1 MCSVCPAGYF
11 GKFCSHICPS
21 GTFGPKCGGKCAPE
35 CTNEKCDHVKGCQRT
50 TNYISSVTTSGMI
63 KDNVKMMFA
72 SIFINKKVNCILTLI
87 NKYVSR
93 MIVILIC
100 LKKNAVFQILKIWI
114 QCKMIRKKK
123 VHVYSSKI

>member
-1 MCSVCPAGYF
+1 MFCAKDLIVFVQFFLISINLCSVCPAGYF

-50 TNYISSVTTSGMI
+50 TNYISNVTTSGMI

-87 NKYVSR
+87 NKDVSR
-93 MIVILIC
+93 IIVI
-100 LKKNAVFQILKIWI
+100 
-114 QCKMIRKKK
+114 
-123 VHVYSSKI
+123 